1 MNIQELL
8 DKWKKGELNIN
19 EVTESARKK
28 MKDRGMINT
37 NLLGWIHKKELERL
51 IKTGTIKKIKLKNK
65 LFGNY
70 DYAFTS
76 EKIEE
81 NDFNSNGG
89 KSKLTSEARKY
100 LFPDYL
106 MKNIDKLDN
115 TLEDLF

>member
-8 DKWKKGELNIN
+8 DKWKAGELNIK
-19 EVTESARKK
+19 EVSESAREK
-28 MKDRGMINT
+28 MKSKGMVNT
-37 NLLGWIHKKELERL
+37 NLLGWIHKKEFERL
-51 IKTGTIKKIKLKNK
+51 LKTGTIKKIKPKNK